1 MAFDYVL
8 GQEQQCAD
16 TIAAFIEAFSDS
28 PYKLRIV
35 LLERHQRASEYDWL
49 IELKRKMPNE
59 ARLEFEAG
67 TYSKPVLTIGPLDEK
82 DEASYIENYLEA
94 YLPLLGTS
102 AFIDECK
109 ADKANKAKIIQSKF
123 RNSMSAPCLR
133 PLFLSVFIEVWL
145 SKEGRTN
152 LTSTEELLSEYLNK
166 EKKRWKLILG
176 DDILVDSYLRVL
188 SVACIVGIF

>member
-94 YLPLLGTS
+94 YLPLGTS

-152 LTSTEELLSEYLNK
+152 LTSTEELL
-166 EKKRWKLILG
+166 
-176 DDILVDSYLRVL
+176 
-188 SVACIVGIF
+188 

>member
-1 MAFDYVL
+1 MSCPSKVL
-8 GQEQQCAD
+8 FVKQLQ
-16 TIAAFIEAFSDS
+16 
-28 PYKLRIV
+28 
-35 LLERHQRASEYDWL
+35 
-49 IELKRKMPNE
+49 
-59 ARLEFEAG
+59 EAG
-67 TYSKPVLTIGPLDEK
+67 NPEG
-82 DEASYIENYLEA
+82 YIENYLEA

-152 LTSTEELLSEYLNK
+152 LTSTEELLSEYVVN
-166 EKKRWKLILG
+166 G
-176 DDILVDSYLRVL
+176 S
-188 SVACIVGIF
+188 SV